1 MDQLEQIV
9 EAILQRPASG
19 DARDEAVAALDGV
32 ATDCEAAIRV
42 WLGYLD
48 APGAPGNTWTILSWI
63 GPERAKQLHEVN
75 LSAKAHVGR
84 LAEMAGPALSRFAAL
99 GGDVIEM
106 GYRQLRPGETGTDAA
121 RSAVAS
127 MQERIVRI
135 QVFKERIR
143 TAPLAQNKPR
153 AQAEPLKKA
162 GTSAR
167 PIKSTGRAK
176 SKPESGRKN
185 TKKK

>member
-19 DARDEAVAALDGV
+19 NARDQAVAALDGV

-63 GPERAKQLHEVN
+63 GPVRAKQLHEIN
-75 LSAKAHVGR
+75 LSAKTHIGR

-106 GYRQLRPGETGTDAA
+106 GYRQLRTGETGTDAA
-121 RSAVAS
+121 RSAVAI

-143 TAPLAQNKPR
+143 TSPAAETKPR
-153 AQAEPLKKA
+153 PQSEPLKKA
-162 GTSAR
+162 GTTAR
-167 PIKSTGRAK
+167 PTKSAGRTK
-176 SKPESGRKN
+176 SKPKSSGKN
-185 TKKK
+185 NGNL